1 MVQIVDDKGNVLAHI
16 YAGIVGL
23 RQKLRRLVYQVGGE
37 DPVDQAVLVVLVKF
51 GEAVG
56 EESEGGAAEHSLC
69 LAPL

>member
-37 DPVDQAVLVVLVKF
+37 DPVDQAVLIILVKL
-51 GEAVG
+51 GQG
-56 EESEGGAAEHSLC
+56 RW
-69 LAPL
+69 